1 MAKKVRSHRFRGVKY
16 QLDVEEAFL
25 GICDNPKLPEPSIRI
40 PNGLG
45 YGNGKRAR
53 EDLLTLL
60 HECCHA
66 ENWKLS
72 EVDVDGIAYDIGTL
86 LWRLGYRRIR
96 SK

>member
-1 MAKKVRSHRFRGVKY
+1 MTRKVRSHRFRGVKY
-16 QLDVEEAFL
+16 QLDVDEPYVGL
-25 GICDNPKLPEPSIRI
+25 CDNPESPNPFIRI

-45 YGNGKRAR
+45 YGNGKKAR

-72 EVDVDGIAYDIGTL
+72 EDEVDNIAYDIGTL